1 MVRKVGTTRIL
12 REIGR
17 GGMGVVYEGK
27 QDDLDRPVAVKALDQ
42 KLARSK
48 EVTERFRREG
58 RAYARLQ
65 HEAIPAVH
73 DLVEKD
79 DGLYLVT
86 ELVDGA
92 DLARVLAKGGALP
105 ADCVAV
111 VGARVADALDYV
123 HFNALLHRDV
133 KPANVMASREGDVKL
148 MDFGIVKGEA
158 DPSLT
163 RAGML
168 IGSPSY
174 MAPEV
179 LAGGEA
185 GPPADVWALG
195 VTLYELLTGEKP
207 FRGRDAEDLFA
218 AIQRGK
224 IRRVRALAPDCPRRL
239 ARTVER
245 CLSRTPA
252 DRFKSAGALA
262 RELDG
267 IAARLLKRRFAASI
281 HPRAR
286 LVALLANR
294 GFVTEQ
300 IALGKLDAST
310 LAATRIADARGT
322 ATMAE
327 FPTARRRRASLA
339 VALALA
345 AAVGLFVF
353 FARH

>member
-1 MVRKVGTTRIL
+1 MVRKLGTTRIL

-42 KLARSK
+42 KLVRSK
-48 EVTERFRREG
+48 EIVERFRREG
-58 RAYARLQ
+58 RAYAKLR
-65 HEAIPAVH
+65 HEAIVAVH
-73 DLVEKD
+73 DLVEKE

-86 ELVDGA
+86 EFVDGA
-92 DLARVLAKGGALP
+92 DLARVLHKGGALP

-111 VGARVADALDYV
+111 VGAAIADALDYV
-123 HFNALLHRDV
+123 HYNALLHRDV
-133 KPANVMASREGDVKL
+133 KPANVMASRDGEVKL
-148 MDFGIVKGEA
+148 MDFGIAKGED

-179 LAGGEA
+179 LGGEEA
-185 GPPADVWALG
+185 GPPSDVWALG
-195 VTLYELLTGEKP
+195 ITLYELLTGEKP

-218 AIQRGK
+218 AIQRGRF
-224 IRRVRALAPDCPRRL
+224 RRVRTLAPDCPRRL
-239 ARTVER
+239 ARAVER
-245 CLSRTPA
+245 CLSQSPKQ
-252 DRFKSAGALA
+252 RFKSAGALA
-262 RELDG
+262 RELDA
-267 IAARLLKRRFAASI
+267 IAARLLPRAMN
-281 HPRAR
+281 PRAR

-300 IALGKLDAST
+300 IALDKLDAST
-310 LAATRIADARGT
+310 LAATRLADARGS
-322 ATMAE
+322 ATKAE
-327 FPTARRRRASLA
+327 FPTARRRRASVAVA
-339 VALALA
+339 VALAA
-345 AAVGLFVF
+345 VVGLVVF